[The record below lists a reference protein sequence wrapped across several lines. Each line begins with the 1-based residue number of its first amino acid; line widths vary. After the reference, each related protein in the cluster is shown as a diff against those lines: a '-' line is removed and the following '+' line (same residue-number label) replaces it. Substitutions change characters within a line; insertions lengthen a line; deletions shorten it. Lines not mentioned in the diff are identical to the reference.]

1 MYLNGSFFDRCSVQI
16 IPNWKFVGVILNILQ
31 ARLPKENI
39 GTSKG
44 QTLQKLK
51 LMILA
56 HLQGDGPLQLC
67 PTCPWPQKYHSFKW
81 RFDQSP
87 NPTTAALKSDLT

>member
-1 MYLNGSFFDRCSVQI
+1 MYLNGCFFDRCSVQI

-31 ARLPKENI
+31 ARVPKENI

-56 HLQGDGPLQLC
+56 HLQGKGGLQLC
-67 PTCPWPQKYHSFKW
+67 PTSPWPQKNIT
-81 RFDQSP
+81 P
-87 NPTTAALKSDLT
+87 LNGDLTICPTLLPLHLKVI

>member
-39 GTSKG
+39 ETSKG

-51 LMILA
+51 LMIQA
-56 HLQGDGPLQLC
+56 HLRGGGGPQLC
-67 PTCPWPQKYHSFKW
+67 PMCPWPQENITPLSG
-81 RFDQSP
+81 
-87 NPTTAALKSDLT
+87 DLTIRPTLAPSHLKVI